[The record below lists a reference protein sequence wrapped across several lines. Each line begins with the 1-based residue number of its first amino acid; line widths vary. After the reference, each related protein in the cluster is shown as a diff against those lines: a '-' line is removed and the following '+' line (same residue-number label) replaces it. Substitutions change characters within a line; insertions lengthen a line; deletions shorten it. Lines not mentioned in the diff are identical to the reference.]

1 MKHFFHYC
9 SKGLEREILFKEGYI
24 GSIIFWLWRAVS
36 DLFFP
41 RVCLACGKTLRA
53 EGGIGGEGEEDAKRA
68 EGWRAGRFL
77 CERCSGDVPLT
88 RFWKL
93 RENPMAESFNSL
105 IQRNMG
111 QDVKYQPYGY
121 AVAMFYYKGGFREI
135 TKLLKYRRGFREGR
149 YFARELGKIL
159 KSSPLFKDVDL
170 VVPVPLHWVR
180 RWQRGYNQAEI
191 IAREVAGVLGV
202 PCNGKMLV
210 RARHT
215 GTQTHLDA
223 AGRARNVAGAFRV
236 RRFQLPVLPLPGGKP
251 ACEAMPGE
259 EPAGPALPCG
269 ERQSRTAAP
278 RHILLVD
285 DVYTTG
291 ATIVACERAIR
302 RAVGEGALKSAAGM
316 EIGHLRI
323 SAATLACVE
332 K

>member
-236 RRFQLPVLPLPGGKP
+236 RRFQLPTLPLPGGKP

-259 EPAGPALPCG
+259 EPAG
-269 ERQSRTAAP
+269 TTIP

>member
-1 MKHFFHYC
+1 MNL
-9 SKGLEREILFKEGYI
+9 SIAREGFT
-24 GSIIFWLWRAVS
+24 AVV

-53 EGGIGGEGEEDAKRA
+53 EGEIGGDG
-68 EGWRAGRFL
+68 AGRFL
-77 CERCSGDVPLT
+77 CERCRGDVPLT

-135 TKLLKYRRGFREGR
+135 TKLLKYRRGFRAGR

-159 KSSPLFKDVDL
+159 KSSPLFKDVDM

-180 RWQRGYNQAEI
+180 RWQRGYNQAEN

-215 GTQTHLDA
+215 GTQTHLNA

-236 RRFQLPVLPLPGGKP
+236 RRFQLPVLPHPGGKS
-251 ACEAMPGE
+251 ACAALPGE
-259 EPAGPALPCG
+259 EPAG
-269 ERQSRTAAP
+269 TTIP

-302 RAVGEGALKSAAGM
+302 AVAPDGR
-316 EIGHLRI
+316 HLRI